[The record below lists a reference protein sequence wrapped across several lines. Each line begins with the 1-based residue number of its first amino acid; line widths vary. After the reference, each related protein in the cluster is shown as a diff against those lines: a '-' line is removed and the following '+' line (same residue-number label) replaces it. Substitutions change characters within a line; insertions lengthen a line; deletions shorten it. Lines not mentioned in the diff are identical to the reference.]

1 MEVIRNSTHNSR
13 DYVIVDTTL
22 KIEKGDTVLETP
34 IHIRVDI
41 TKLPE
46 IDRAIVF
53 GKVNG
58 MFNHPLTIKSKQKVI
73 AKKPWW
79 KTIFS

>member
-13 DYVIVDTTL
+13 DYIMVETTL
-22 KIEKGDTVLETP
+22 NVEKGETIVSSP
-34 IHIRVDI
+34 IHIRVDV
-41 TKLPE
+41 TKLSD

-58 MFNHPLTIKSKQKVI
+58 TFNHLLTIKSKQKATIKV
-73 AKKPWW
+73 PWW
-79 KTIFS
+79 KRVFN

>member
-1 MEVIRNSTHNSR
+1 MEVIRNSTHNGK

-22 KIEKGDTVLETP
+22 KIEKGESTIEAP

-41 TKLPE
+41 SKLSDV
-46 IDRAIVF
+46 DRAIVF

-58 MFNHPLTIKSKQKVI
+58 MFNHILTIKSKQKVPI
-73 AKKPWW
+73 KKPWW
-79 KTIFS
+79 KAIFK

>member
-1 MEVIRNSTHNSR
+1 MEVIRNSTHNGR
-13 DYVIVDTTL
+13 DYVMVDTTL
-22 KIEKGDTVLETP
+22 KVEREESVISTP
-34 IHIRVDI
+34 IHIRVDV

-46 IDRAIVF
+46 NERMIVF

-58 MFNHPLTIKSKQKVI
+58 LFNHLLTMKAKQKVI

-79 KTIFS
+79 KVW

>member
-1 MEVIRNSTHNSR
+1 MEVIRNSTHNGK

-22 KIEKGDTVLETP
+22 KIEKGESTIEAP

-41 TKLPE
+41 TKLVE
-46 IDRAIVF
+46 IDRVTVF

-58 MFNHPLTIKSKQKVI
+58 IFNHALTIKSKQKVI

-79 KTIFS
+79 KIWQS

>member
-1 MEVIRNSTHNSR
+1 MNVIRNSTHNSK

-22 KIEKGDTVLETP
+22 KIEKGESTIDAP

-41 TKLPE
+41 SKLSD

-58 MFNHPLTIKSKQKVI
+58 MFNHLLTIKSKQKVTS
-73 AKKPWW
+73 KKPWW
-79 KTIFS
+79 KIIFN